1 MSLTFVFQLILF
13 GPVLAVA
20 AGYEA
25 PYRTDYNDDGTWRK
39 KLNTCL
45 ETVVRV
51 HCDIVSN
58 KIIAVLILFA
68 LLVYWY
74 FAISGVINMK
84 SRLDAAKILP
94 LDSPLH
100 RSYSLL
106 QDYVWDEHFTPK
118 FYVDAPFDITDVTI
132 TNQFWDM
139 LKELESIHNCRG
151 PAYSYVWLR
160 DFVQNVNNTEE
171 IYPYGADINPQQL
184 IPFIEQSRHHYDIAV
199 KWTNVSGDIIVN
211 SFQFMVVYSK
221 VTDWDIRISLLTEWR
236 NIIDS
241 SRRRND
247 AVSDRFTY
255 SAVNDNRLRYFYA
268 ECMQCFDSQR
278 IDCFYQHWCD
288 RLHVAIFVRPRS
300 DFNGL
305 STYDNR
311 NERRLHSSYS
321 LSLSGWFHMK
331 IR

>member
-1 MSLTFVFQLILF
+1 MMQFDLHPNGERTANCVVYEECGPSIGISSVTNVLSFGIGALTPTPEIRIFCLGTALSMSLTFVFQLILF

-151 PAYSYVWLR
+151 PAYSYVWFR
-160 DFVQNVNNTEE
+160 DFVQQINNTEE
-171 IYPYGADINPQQL
+171 IYPYGVKTVLCTPLTTLADA
-184 IPFIEQSRHHYDIAV
+184 FA
-199 KWTNVSGDIIVN
+199 
-211 SFQFMVVYSK
+211 
-221 VTDWDIRISLLTEWR
+221 
-236 NIIDS
+236 
-241 SRRRND
+241 
-247 AVSDRFTY
+247 
-255 SAVNDNRLRYFYA
+255 
-268 ECMQCFDSQR
+268 
-278 IDCFYQHWCD
+278 
-288 RLHVAIFVRPRS
+288 
-300 DFNGL
+300 
-305 STYDNR
+305 
-311 NERRLHSSYS
+311 
-321 LSLSGWFHMK
+321 
-331 IR
+331 